1 MKKFWSILGIL
12 GGLALIACGVL
23 VMSGEMG
30 GNASYASEAS
40 AFYDSGYASFGG
52 DFYSYVNNNA
62 AEAASAARTTASN
75 VRAVAQLLQ
84 NFCGLMLMGFGLFM
98 SCHFGVCCAGCKAP
112 ASAAVNPVPV
122 TQPVP
127 AAPVAES
134 LTEVQGGDKT

>member
-1 MKKFWSILGIL
+1 MRKFWSIFGIL

-23 VMSGEMG
+23 IMSGEMG
-30 GNASYASEAS
+30 GNANSASGASYL
-40 AFYDSGYASFGG
+40 YDSGYASFGG

-98 SCHFGVCCAGCKAP
+98 SCYFGVCCAGSKTP
-112 ASAAVNPVPV
+112 TSAAVNSAPV
-122 TQPVP
+122 TQPVSSEP
-127 AAPVAES
+127 AAEA
-134 LTEVQGGDKT
+134 LTEIQG